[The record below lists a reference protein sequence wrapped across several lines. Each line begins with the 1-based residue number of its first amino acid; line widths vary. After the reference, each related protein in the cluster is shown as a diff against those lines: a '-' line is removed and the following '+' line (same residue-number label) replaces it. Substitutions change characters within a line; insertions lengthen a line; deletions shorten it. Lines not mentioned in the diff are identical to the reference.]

1 MSVES
6 SLEKLDEK
14 MDAMFRAM
22 NNLSIDVALLNEKSH
37 RPLDCEA
44 MKAHTAEHDRRIRLF
59 FWGIGGSATVLGGLI
74 VFIKL
79 VA

>member
-6 SLEKLDEK
+6 SLGNLDKK
-14 MDAMFRAM
+14 MDVMVQAM
-22 NNLSIDVALLNEKSH
+22 NSLAIDVALLNEKSH
-37 RPLDCEA
+37 RPIDCEA

-59 FWGIGGSATVLGGLI
+59 FWGIGGSATILGGLI